1 MFILQF
7 ISSAIQFNTIETK
20 ANVGLPVFNYPILK
34 IKKMKATKFAVLLL
48 IVCVTSKALSA
59 QEYKIQVE
67 NTKAGKLVLN
77 DLGGDFPVE
86 GYNGNEIIITT
97 SSDRFTKIPERAKGL
112 KPVYAMGTDNTGIGL
127 DVQKKGNTITVQ
139 CLLPITQRE
148 VYKLKVP
155 ANMAL
160 DIKSSCGFSGNIT
173 IRNINNEV
181 EINNCNSINIKA
193 VSGPLVLST
202 ISGEINVVLTSLNKD
217 KPTSIASVSG
227 NIDITLPAKTPAD
240 VEMSTISGSVYTDF
254 DLKNPKDK
262 MQRIGGNNIK
272 NSLNGGGA
280 DLKISN
286 ISGNIYLRKG

>member
-1 MFILQF
+1 
-7 ISSAIQFNTIETK
+7 
-20 ANVGLPVFNYPILK
+20 
-34 IKKMKATKFAVLLL
+34 MKVTKFAISLL
-48 IVCVTSKALSA
+48 ILCLTSKALSA

-67 NTKAGKLVLN
+67 NTKAGKLILN
-77 DLGGDFPVE
+77 DFGGDFPVE
-86 GYNGNEIIITT
+86 GYSGNEIIITT
-97 SSDRFTKIPERAKGL
+97 NSDRFTKIPGRAKGL

-127 DVQKKGNTITVQ
+127 KVEKKGNAVTVQ

-148 VYKLKVP
+148 VYRLKVP
-155 ANMAL
+155 GNMAL

-173 IRNINNEV
+173 IKNINNEV
-181 EINNCNSINIKA
+181 EINNCNSINLKA

-202 ISGEINVVLTSLNKD
+202 ISGEINVVLNSLNKD

-254 DLKNPKDK
+254 DLTNPKDK

-286 ISGNIYLRKG
+286 ISGDIYLRKG

>member
-1 MFILQF
+1 
-7 ISSAIQFNTIETK
+7 
-20 ANVGLPVFNYPILK
+20 
-34 IKKMKATKFAVLLL
+34 MKAIKLAITLLVLFSISEVLL
-48 IVCVTSKALSA
+48 A
-59 QEYKIQVE
+59 QEYKMQVE
-67 NTKAGKLVLN
+67 NTKAGKLILN
-77 DLGGDFPVE
+77 DFGGDFPVE
-86 GYNGNEIIITT
+86 GYSGNEIIITT
-97 SSDRFTKIPERAKGL
+97 NSERFTRIPERAKGL

-127 DVQKKGNTITVQ
+127 DVQKKGNTITVR

-148 VYKLKVP
+148 VYKVKVP
-155 ANMAL
+155 ANLAL

-202 ISGEINVVLTSLNKD
+202 ISGEINVILNSLNKD

-254 DLKNPKDK
+254 DLTNPKDK

-286 ISGNIYLRKG
+286 ISGDIYLRKG

>member
-1 MFILQF
+1 
-7 ISSAIQFNTIETK
+7 
-20 ANVGLPVFNYPILK
+20 
-34 IKKMKATKFAVLLL
+34 MKATKLAITLLVLCL
-48 IVCVTSKALSA
+48 TSKALLA
-59 QEYKIQVE
+59 QEFKIQVE
-67 NTKAGKLVLN
+67 NTKAGKLILN
-77 DLGGDFPVE
+77 DFGGDFPVE
-86 GYNGNEIIITT
+86 GYSGNEIIITT
-97 SSDRFTKIPERAKGL
+97 NSDRFTKIPERAKGL
-112 KPVYAMGTDNTGIGL
+112 RPVYAMGTDNTGIGL
-127 DVQKKGNTITVQ
+127 KVEKKGNAVTVQ
-139 CLLPITQRE
+139 YLLPVTQRE

-155 ANMAL
+155 NNMAL
-160 DIKSSCGFSGNIT
+160 DIKTSCGFSGNIT

-202 ISGEINVVLTSLNKD
+202 ISGEINVVFSSLNKD

-254 DLKNPKDK
+254 DLTNPKDK

-286 ISGNIYLRKG
+286 ISGDIYLRKG